1 MVNMVSD
8 FKGFIAVVIIL
19 LFTQQSFAAYMPMNC
34 DGMKNTTIVS
44 SDNDSHV
51 TSKMT
56 MHDHDSLSK
65 DKKYSHEECN
75 VCNSGDCICGEMGGC
90 FGSTISTSVQALE
103 QRYTLFVDH
112 GNRFISQ
119 DEYPDS
125 GVYLHPFRP
134 PIHI

>member
-1 MVNMVSD
+1 MVSD

-34 DGMKNTTIVS
+34 DDMKNTSIVS
-44 SDNDSHV
+44 SDKESHL
-51 TSKMT
+51 TSKVT
-56 MHDHDSLSK
+56 MKDHESLSK
-65 DKKYSHEECN
+65 VKMSSHEECN
-75 VCNSGDCICGEMGGC
+75 VCNSGECICGEMGGC
-90 FGSTISTSVQALE
+90 SGSTISTSAQAKE
-103 QRYTLFVDH
+103 QSYTLFVDH

-125 GVYLHPFRP
+125 GVHLQPFRP